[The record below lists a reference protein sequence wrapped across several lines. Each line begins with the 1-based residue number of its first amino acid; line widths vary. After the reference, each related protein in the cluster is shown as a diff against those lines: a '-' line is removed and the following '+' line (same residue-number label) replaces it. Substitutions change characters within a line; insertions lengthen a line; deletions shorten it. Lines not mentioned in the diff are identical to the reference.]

1 MDSTDLELKKVDEE
15 AFSKALAVAAVDFA
29 DADDEVSGT
38 SLSGG
43 QQARLALARA
53 MYKALVGKD
62 VCACVL
68 DDVTA
73 ALDPQV
79 WSNKWEQVFKFVP
92 FGAEKTSASIL
103 VKEGAYNKVRS
114 EKIWTDGKRH
124 IFFEEKCQCH
134 AVYAESEGLLQV
146 LE

>member
-1 MDSTDLELKKVDEE
+1 MDSTDLELKKVNEE

-29 DADDEVSGT
+29 DPDDEVSGT

-53 MYKALVGKD
+53 MYKALVEKD

-79 WSNKWEQVFKFVP
+79 NFRKSKQMFVVKEVFKVLSSFLFEPGFISTVIVTVIPSFRCLISVLP
-92 FGAEKTSASIL
+92 FYI
-103 VKEGAYNKVRS
+103 
-114 EKIWTDGKRH
+114 
-124 IFFEEKCQCH
+124 
-134 AVYAESEGLLQV
+134 
-146 LE
+146 

>member
-1 MDSTDLELKKVDEE
+1 MEVVTGAWMDSTDPELKKVDEE

-79 WSNKWEQVFKFVP
+79 WSNKWEQVLSSFLLVLKKPVLP
-92 FGAEKTSASIL
+92 F
-103 VKEGAYNKVRS
+103 
-114 EKIWTDGKRH
+114 
-124 IFFEEKCQCH
+124 
-134 AVYAESEGLLQV
+134 
-146 LE
+146 